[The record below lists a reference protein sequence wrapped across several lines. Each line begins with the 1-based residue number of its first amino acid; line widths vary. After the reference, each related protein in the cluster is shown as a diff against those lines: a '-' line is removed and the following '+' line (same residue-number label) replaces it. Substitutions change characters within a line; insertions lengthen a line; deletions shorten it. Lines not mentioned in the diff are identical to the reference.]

1 MIYLYYKRVNI
12 HIQYYN
18 VLYIYTSQTIVLKT
32 DCKYQHKMV
41 KGKYRGVPYI
51 CIGITVLRIMS
62 ISFAPVPLVEA
73 MWYQPGAETTAMTWG
88 FGGPW
93 NSKES
98 LGMC

>member
-1 MIYLYYKRVNI
+1 MY
-12 HIQYYN
+12 
-18 VLYIYTSQTIVLKT
+18 YIYIYTSIIYIHTSQTIVLKT

-73 MWYQPGAETTAMTWG
+73 MWSQPGAETTAMTWG

-93 NSKES
+93 NSEES